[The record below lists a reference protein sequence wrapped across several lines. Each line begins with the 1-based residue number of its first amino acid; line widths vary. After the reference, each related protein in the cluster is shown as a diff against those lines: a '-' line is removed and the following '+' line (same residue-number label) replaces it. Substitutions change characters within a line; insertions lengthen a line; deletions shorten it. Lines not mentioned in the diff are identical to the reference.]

1 MNDFLHSFWLVWKIV
16 SISFYAGYFD
26 ADLQYTADIQEREF
40 PKDGFWLC
48 IIPTVKAHGVNY
60 SSAAHST
67 QDCCYYAGRLWNA
80 WESHWANSGEQRD
93 G

>member
-1 MNDFLHSFWLVWKIV
+1 MV
-16 SISFYAGYFD
+16 SISFRSGYFD

-40 PKDGFWLC
+40 DGPRWFLALC
-48 IIPTVKAHGVNY
+48 IIPTVKAHDVNY

-80 WESHWANSGEQRD
+80 WESH
-93 G
+93 